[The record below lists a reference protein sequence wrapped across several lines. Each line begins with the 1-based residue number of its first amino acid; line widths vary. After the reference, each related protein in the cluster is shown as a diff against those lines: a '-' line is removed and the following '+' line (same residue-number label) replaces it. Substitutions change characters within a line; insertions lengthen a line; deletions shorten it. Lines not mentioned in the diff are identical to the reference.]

1 MARGRRPG
9 RNLGRVSAADEL
21 VDVVD
26 EHDEVIDV
34 VSRAEMR
41 ARGLRHRAVY
51 VVVTTAAGA
60 LVVHRRADWK
70 DVNPGLWDV
79 CFGGVLSAGEA
90 WDEAAVRELAEE
102 AGVDAVPELV
112 AVGTW
117 EHPGAALN
125 GRVYRVR
132 SDGPFTCPDGEVAE
146 VALVPLTQLDA
157 WLATHEVCRDSL
169 DLVAPHLR

>member
-1 MARGRRPG
+1 MSPG
-9 RNLGRVSAADEL
+9 EEL

-26 EHDEVIDV
+26 EQDRVIEVV
-34 VSRAEMR
+34 TRADMR

-51 VVVTTAAGA
+51 VVVTTSAGE

-79 CFGGVLSAGEA
+79 CFGGVLGAGEA
-90 WDEAAVRELAEE
+90 WDDAARRELVEE

-112 AVGTW
+112 AVETW
-117 EHPGAALN
+117 EQPGAALN

-146 VALVPLTQLDA
+146 VALLPLTELDA

-169 DLVAPHLR
+169 DLVVPHLR

>member
-1 MARGRRPG
+1 VG
-9 RNLGRVSAADEL
+9 AADEL

-26 EHDEVIDV
+26 EHDQVLQV
-34 VSRAEMR
+34 VTRAEMR

-51 VVVTTAAGA
+51 VIVTTSGEE

-79 CFGGVLSAGEA
+79 GFGGVLAAGEA
-90 WDEAAVRELAEE
+90 WHDAARRELAEE
-102 AGVDAVPELV
+102 AGVDAEPELV
-112 AVGTW
+112 GVGSW
-117 EHPGAALN
+117 EHPEAALN

-146 VALVPLTQLDA
+146 VALVPLRDLDE
-157 WLATHEVCRDSL
+157 WLTTHEVCEDSL
-169 DLVAPHLR
+169 ALMLPHLR